1 MMADSTNKEMTH
13 AAADALVDEQ
23 KGKAGGLV
31 EDNKT
36 PEKSQK
42 MTPRVF
48 LNKVLSGT
56 ALGVIIG
63 LIPNA
68 VLSGIL
74 KYFGTNT
81 FAVTLTQI
89 AVIFQLATPLI
100 IGGLIALQFEFNP
113 MQMMVTAG
121 ASFVGSGVVKFN
133 PAMKAYV
140 GAGTGDLINTMITA
154 SIAVLVLMWV
164 KDKFGST
171 AVVAMP
177 ILVGCG
183 VAYIGVLLL
192 PFIAAFTAV
201 IGDVI
206 NSFTTLQP
214 IFMAILI
221 CCSFATI
228 IISPIS
234 TVAIGLA
241 IQLNGVSAGAAAMG
255 VAATALAL
263 VVYSWT
269 VNKSGVT
276 LAIALGAMKLM
287 MPNLFKYPIILVPCL
302 FTAIISAIPVAL
314 LSISGTPQSSGF
326 GIVGLVGP
334 LASMEAGLAIPL
346 VVLCWIVIPV
356 AAALL
361 SKLLFE
367 KMLKLFDSNV
377 VFKFQG

>member
-1 MMADSTNKEMTH
+1 MADSSNKRVARTT
-13 AAADALVDEQ
+13 VNTPSDEH
-23 KGKAGGLV
+23 KRKAG
-31 EDNKT
+31 T
-36 PEKSQK
+36 PGEGSKSSEATKK
-42 MTPRVF
+42 MTPAIF
-48 LNKVLSGT
+48 MNKVLSGT

-113 MQMMVTAG
+113 MQMMVTAA

-133 PAMKAYV
+133 PALKVYV

-154 SIAVLVLMWV
+154 SLAVIVLMWV

-183 VAYIGVLLL
+183 VAYVGVLLL
-192 PFIAAFTAV
+192 PFIAAFTAA
-201 IGDVI
+201 IGNVI

-302 FTAIISAIPVAL
+302 FTAIISAVPVAL
-314 LSISGTPQSSGF
+314 FSISGTPQSSGF

-334 LASMEAGLAIPL
+334 LAAMEAGLAIPL
-346 VVLCWIVIPV
+346 MILCWLIIPI

-367 KMLKLFDSNV
+367 KMFRLFDSKI

>member
-1 MMADSTNKEMTH
+1 MADSSNKRVARTTVNTPS
-13 AAADALVDEQ
+13 D
-23 KGKAGGLV
+23 KRKRKAGASG
-31 EDNKT
+31 EDS
-36 PEKSQK
+36 KSSEATKK
-42 MTPRVF
+42 MTPAIF
-48 LNKVLSGT
+48 MNKVLSGT

-81 FAVTLTQI
+81 FAITLTQI

-113 MQMMVTAG
+113 MQMMVTAT

-133 PAMKAYV
+133 PALKVYV

-154 SIAVLVLMWV
+154 SLAVIVLMWV

-183 VAYIGVLLL
+183 VAYVGVLLL
-192 PFIAAFTAV
+192 PFIAAFTAA
-201 IGDVI
+201 IGNVI

-302 FTAIISAIPVAL
+302 FTAIISAVPVAL
-314 LSISGTPQSSGF
+314 FSISGTPQSSGF

-334 LASMEAGLAIPL
+334 LAAMEAGLAIPL
-346 VVLCWIVIPV
+346 VILCWLIIPI

-367 KMLKLFDSNV
+367 KMFRLFDSKI